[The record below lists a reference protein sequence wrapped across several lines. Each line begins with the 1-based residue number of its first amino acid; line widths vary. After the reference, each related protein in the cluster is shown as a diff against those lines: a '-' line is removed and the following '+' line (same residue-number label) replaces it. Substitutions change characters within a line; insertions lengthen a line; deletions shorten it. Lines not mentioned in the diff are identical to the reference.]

1 VTDADPIT
9 EFLGVATWHG
19 DLDRAKKI
27 LAADPQLA
35 RATIHTAA
43 TVGDEATVREF
54 LKQDPASVKSL
65 SPPYEGIPLVYLGLS
80 KFLRLDPSRSD
91 AFVRTATA
99 LLDAGSDPNGGFWT
113 KGQHPEFETP
123 MYGAAGVAHH
133 AGLTR
138 LLLERGADPN
148 DGEVCYHSPE
158 GYDLEAMKLVVETGR
173 VKPENLALMLVRKHD
188 WHDLEGVRYLLEKGT
203 DPNFVRQK
211 GWNPFSHAIA
221 RDNDLAIIELL
232 LDFGGDPTLIRGDL
246 SSVAQAA
253 RRGRGDLL
261 RLFKQRGFSIEL
273 QGVDRLVAACALD
286 DKAEIAAIS
295 RNNPDL
301 VKELLAQ
308 GHLRLAEFAGTSNS
322 AGVRN
327 LLDLGV
333 PIEARYPG
341 DGYWDVAP
349 GSTALIVAAWRAWHG
364 TVKSLISWG
373 ADVNAR
379 DEKGRTPLMRAVGA
393 GVDAYWSGRRKPD
406 SIAALLE
413 AGASTE
419 GITLPSGYPEADRLI
434 EARRKRS

>member
-1 VTDADPIT
+1 MTDADPIA
-9 EFLGVATWHG
+9 EFLGAATWHG

-27 LAADPQLA
+27 LAGDPQLA

-65 SPPYEGIPLVYLGLS
+65 APPYEGIPLVYLGLS
-80 KFLRLDPSRSD
+80 KFLRLDASRSD
-91 AFVRTATA
+91 AFLGTATA

-133 AGLTR
+133 AGMTR

-158 GYDLEAMKLVVETGR
+158 GYDLDAMKLVVETGR

-188 WHDLEGVRYLLEKGT
+188 WHDLEGVRYLLQKGA
-203 DPNFVRQK
+203 DPNFVRPK

-246 SSVAQAA
+246 SSVARAA

-261 RLFKQRGFSIEL
+261 ELFRKRGFSIEL
-273 QGVDRLVAACALD
+273 QGVDRLIAACALD
-286 DKAEIAAIS
+286 DKTTIQSIS
-295 RNNPDL
+295 RSNPEL
-301 VKELLAQ
+301 VKELLAR
-308 GHLRLAEFAGTSNS
+308 GNTLLGEFAGTANT
-322 AGVRN
+322 AGIRN

-333 PIEARYPG
+333 PIEAAYPG
-341 DGYWDVAP
+341 DGYWDLAP
-349 GSTALIVAAWRAWHG
+349 DSTALLVAAWRSWHG
-364 TVKSLISWG
+364 TVKSLIGWG
-373 ADVNAR
+373 ANVNAR
-379 DEKGRTPLMRAVGA
+379 DGKDRTPLMRAVQA
-393 GVDAYWSGRRKPD
+393 CVDSYWWVRRKPD

-419 GITLPSGYPEADRLI
+419 GVSLPSGYDEADRLI